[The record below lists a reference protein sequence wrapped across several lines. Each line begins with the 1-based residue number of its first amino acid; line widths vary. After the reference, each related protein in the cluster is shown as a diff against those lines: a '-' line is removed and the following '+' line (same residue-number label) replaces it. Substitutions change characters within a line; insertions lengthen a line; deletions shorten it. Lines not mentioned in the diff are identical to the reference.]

1 MAQRISAAAILLTMA
16 DPRFITNAQGER
28 VGVILDLATY
38 EQMLEGR
45 DDPELLTGMT
55 EVELTALA
63 EGELAP
69 NAQQQL
75 RSLTEESSEQTL
87 SEDEVER
94 LERLLEQVDYLN
106 ILKAR
111 ARYTLQIRARTTRE

>member
-1 MAQRISAAAILLTMA
+1 MA
-16 DPRFITNAQGER
+16 DPRFVTNAQGER

-45 DDPELLTGMT
+45 GDPELLTGMT

-75 RSLTEESSEQTL
+75 RSLTEKSSEQTL

-111 ARYTLQIRARTTRE
+111 ARYTLQMRARTTRE